1 MMRRILIALC
11 AAISLSL
18 SAQLYA
24 ESLSTAVRTYDD
36 MIAAG
41 TLKVAV
47 YENFAPYSFRLDGQA
62 KGMDV
67 ELAEQV
73 AQELG
78 VTLEIIWMTPGEKL
92 DDDLR
97 NFIWRGHYLRKD
109 IRADLMLRV
118 PYDRE
123 FSNLRDGMGS
133 LVNELVVMFGPYQR
147 ERWLTVYNSRRIKSL
162 ETVGVFQ
169 YHPVGVED
177 DSVPSFYLLTAF
189 AGRLSSSVKHFVSP
203 TAAFAA
209 MQDGK
214 VDAVMAMRGELEW
227 LLSQAKDEAL
237 KKSDAAYPNLGQAT
251 WDVGMAVHESNR
263 QLAYAVEAL
272 TEAMIADGRM
282 QALYAKYHLSYEV
295 PGLYQ

>member
-1 MMRRILIALC
+1 MMPRILLSLC
-11 AAISLSL
+11 AVLSGL
-18 SAQLYA
+18 LTIQVYAQ
-24 ESLSTAVRTYDD
+24 SFSTDVRSFDD
-36 MIAAG
+36 MIDAG

-47 YENFAPYSFRLDGQA
+47 YENFAPYSFTVDGQA
-62 KGMDV
+62 KGVDV
-67 ELAEQV
+67 ELAEQI

-78 VTLEIIWMTPGEKL
+78 VNLELLWVVPGEKI
-92 DDDLR
+92 DDDFR

-123 FSNLRDGMGS
+123 FSNRRNELGE

-189 AGRLSSSVKHFVSP
+189 AGRLSSNVKHFVSP

-209 MQDGK
+209 MQDGE
-214 VDAVMAMRGELEW
+214 VDAVMAMRGVLEW
-227 LLSQAKDEAL
+227 LLSQTNNAQL
-237 KKSDAAYPNLGQAT
+237 KKSEAAYPNLGQAI
-251 WDVGMAVHESNR
+251 WEVGMAVHESNR

-282 QALYAKYHLSYEV
+282 QALYDKYHLSYEK
-295 PGLYQ
+295 PEMYQ

>member
-1 MMRRILIALC
+1 MMMRRILLSVC
-11 AAISLSL
+11 AFLSLSL
-18 SAQLYA
+18 TSQLFA
-24 ESLSTAVRTYDD
+24 ESISTPVRTYDD
-36 MIAAG
+36 MIDAG

-47 YENFAPYSFRLDGQA
+47 YENFAPYSFTVDGQA
-62 KGMDV
+62 KGVDV

-78 VTLEIIWMTPGEKL
+78 VSLELLWVVPGEKI

-123 FSNLRDGMGS
+123 FSNRRNELGE

-177 DSVPSFYLLTAF
+177 DSVPSF
-189 AGRLSSSVKHFVSP
+189 
-203 TAAFAA
+203 
-209 MQDGK
+209 
-214 VDAVMAMRGELEW
+214 
-227 LLSQAKDEAL
+227 
-237 KKSDAAYPNLGQAT
+237 
-251 WDVGMAVHESNR
+251 
-263 QLAYAVEAL
+263 
-272 TEAMIADGRM
+272 
-282 QALYAKYHLSYEV
+282 
-295 PGLYQ
+295 

>member
-1 MMRRILIALC
+1 MRRILIVLC
-11 AAISLSL
+11 ALLSLSL
-18 SAQLYA
+18 SFQLSA
-24 ESLSTAVRTYDD
+24 ESIGNQVRSYDD

-41 TLKVAV
+41 NLKVAV
-47 YENFAPYSFRLDGQA
+47 YENFAPYSFSVDGQA
-62 KGMDV
+62 KGVDV
-67 ELAEQV
+67 ELAAQIAEQ
-73 AQELG
+73 LG
-78 VTLEIIWMTPGEKL
+78 VSLELLWVTPGEKL

-123 FSNLRDGMGS
+123 FSYRRNELGE

-147 ERWLTVYNSRRIKSL
+147 ERWLTVYNSRRIKGL

-189 AGRLSSSVKHFVSP
+189 AGRLSGNVKHFVSP
-203 TAAFAA
+203 SGAFRA
-209 MQDGK
+209 MQDGQ

-227 LLSQAKDEAL
+227 LLSQAADAQL
-237 KKSDAAYPNLGQAT
+237 KQSDAAYPNLGQST
-251 WDVGMAVHESNR
+251 WEVGMAVHESNR

-272 TEAMIADGRM
+272 SEAMIADGRM
-282 QALYAKYHLSYEV
+282 QALYTKYHLSYEK
-295 PGLYQ
+295 PEMYQ

>member
-1 MMRRILIALC
+1 MRRFLLSLC
-11 AAISLSL
+11 ASLSL
-18 SAQLYA
+18 SLTPQLYA
-24 ESLSTAVRTYDD
+24 ESISTSVRTYDD
-36 MIAAG
+36 MIDAG

-47 YENFAPYSFRLDGQA
+47 YENFAPYSFTVDGQA
-62 KGMDV
+62 KGVDV

-78 VTLEIIWMTPGEKL
+78 VNLELLWVIPGEKI

-123 FSNLRDGMGS
+123 FSNRRNELGE

-189 AGRLSSSVKHFVSP
+189 AGRLSGNVKHFVSP
-203 TAAFAA
+203 TAAFSA

-227 LLSQAKDEAL
+227 LLSQTKDAQL
-237 KKSDAAYPNLGQAT
+237 KKSDAAYPNLGQST
-251 WDVGMAVHESNR
+251 WEVGMAVHESNR

-282 QALYAKYHLSYEV
+282 QTLYDKYHLSYEK
-295 PGLYQ
+295 PEMYQ

>member
-97 NFIWRGHYLRKD
+97 NFIWRGHY
-109 IRADLMLRV
+109 
-118 PYDRE
+118 
-123 FSNLRDGMGS
+123 
-133 LVNELVVMFGPYQR
+133 
-147 ERWLTVYNSRRIKSL
+147 
-162 ETVGVFQ
+162 
-169 YHPVGVED
+169 
-177 DSVPSFYLLTAF
+177 
-189 AGRLSSSVKHFVSP
+189 
-203 TAAFAA
+203 
-209 MQDGK
+209 
-214 VDAVMAMRGELEW
+214 
-227 LLSQAKDEAL
+227 
-237 KKSDAAYPNLGQAT
+237 
-251 WDVGMAVHESNR
+251 
-263 QLAYAVEAL
+263 
-272 TEAMIADGRM
+272 
-282 QALYAKYHLSYEV
+282 
-295 PGLYQ
+295 